1 MDFII
6 VTGLSGA
13 GKSRAVDALEDIG
26 FYCVDNIPPKLI
38 PVFYTLCEQAKPE
51 MKRVAIVTD
60 TRGGDMFSSLF
71 ETLDALRQEQKK
83 YKILFLDCSSDVL
96 IHRYKETRRSHPLAD
111 ECDSLEEA
119 IALERRMLSP
129 LRERAAHIID
139 TSGLTA
145 RGLRAKLLQ
154 LFARGPAERSM
165 EVRVTSFGF
174 KHGIPMEADLVFD
187 VRFLPNPYYVAELR
201 PRTGLDDGVR
211 DYALSAPQSQ
221 EFLRRLM
228 DFVAYLLPRYVEEGK
243 TSLTI
248 AVGCTGGR
256 HRSVAVAHALAEAV
270 RQEGYPV
277 GEVHRDL
284 GRI

>member
-1 MDFII
+1 MRSSS
-6 VTGLSGA
+6 SGIRRP
-13 GKSRAVDALEDIG
+13 GAVI
-26 FYCVDNIPPKLI
+26 
-38 PVFYTLCEQAKPE
+38 
-51 MKRVAIVTD
+51 
-60 TRGGDMFSSLF
+60 
-71 ETLDALRQEQKK
+71 
-83 YKILFLDCSSDVL
+83 
-96 IHRYKETRRSHPLAD
+96 PLAD

-211 DYALSAPQSQ
+211 DYALSAPS
-221 EFLRRLM
+221 EPGVSPPPDGLCRLSAAAVCGRR
-228 DFVAYLLPRYVEEGK
+228 ARPR
-243 TSLTI
+243 
-248 AVGCTGGR
+248 
-256 HRSVAVAHALAEAV
+256 
-270 RQEGYPV
+270 
-277 GEVHRDL
+277 
-284 GRI
+284 

>member
-1 MDFII
+1 
-6 VTGLSGA
+6 
-13 GKSRAVDALEDIG
+13 
-26 FYCVDNIPPKLI
+26 
-38 PVFYTLCEQAKPE
+38 
-51 MKRVAIVTD
+51 
-60 TRGGDMFSSLF
+60 
-71 ETLDALRQEQKK
+71 
-83 YKILFLDCSSDVL
+83 
-96 IHRYKETRRSHPLAD
+96 
-111 ECDSLEEA
+111 
-119 IALERRMLSP
+119 MLSP

-221 EFLRRLM
+221 EFLHRLM

>member
-1 MDFII
+1 MAKQDELFLQEHGRKNYWGYSTLSYFAPEPSYATKAAQEKGAAAVAAVKAGTPYIA
-6 VTGLSGA
+6 TGS
-13 GKSRAVDALEDIG
+13 DPLEYIS
-26 FYCVDNIPPKLI
+26 NNL
-38 PVFYTLCEQAKPE
+38 
-51 MKRVAIVTD
+51 VTD
-60 TRGGDMFSSLF
+60 LTYTTLGMEALHTVTYPTDSLITASYAADGDYVLYTYSCGVLTSVPAGA
-71 ETLDALRQEQKK
+71 T
-83 YKILFLDCSSDVL
+83 VL
-96 IHRYKETRRSHPLAD
+96 IQAAEQ
-111 ECDSLEEA
+111 DSFIAGCCLNENGTPIDGFVEA

-228 DFVAYLLPRYVEEGK
+228 DFVAYLLPRYVEEL
-243 TSLTI
+243 SLI
-248 AVGCTGGR
+248 
-256 HRSVAVAHALAEAV
+256 H
-270 RQEGYPV
+270 
-277 GEVHRDL
+277 
-284 GRI
+284 I